1 MIELM
6 IKFLQLIKLN
16 VGMEEYVSTLV
27 SLVSAIP

>member
-16 VGMEEYVSTLV
+16 VGMEEDVSMLV
-27 SLVSAIP
+27 SLISAIP